1 MFKCVYARRG
11 LLAGLETVV
20 GAQDGIFDAR
30 AEIGDGGCG
39 AAGEV
44 ASEDYDGVVVV
55 LLGKFNYGGIGVG
68 RPEIAFWIP
77 GPADFVVDFRLV

>member
-1 MFKCVYARRG
+1 MWGGVGFALV
-11 LLAGLETVV
+11 GLETVV
-20 GAQDGIFDAR
+20 GAQDGIFDAC

-44 ASEDYDGVVVV
+44 ASEDYDGVVAV